1 LSEVYKG
8 STEFVHLDI
17 YGDVADT
24 PPTAAVKRGTTI
36 TPLTVQ
42 GPETVGDAQRWTAII
57 GFVHTQDVGEISVTW
72 TFTIDDAQATKTD
85 YLDVVVPLAE
95 IGTIREE
102 LEIGDEISD
111 EQIARA
117 ERRVRTIIQNATGQV
132 FASYEGTYLGTELP
146 DGSVRLPRRMLSL
159 TSVSGV
165 ANQLYYALA
174 DTGWRLALLYPR
186 KRDGF
191 RAGGGEVPIVDPFAK
206 FRSPGLVKVNV
217 TGRWGYERVPQDI
230 TEAAL
235 ILIEQQLC
243 PDSLYR
249 ERYIKTMTA
258 ADMRFEFNPGAYAGT
273 GNVIADQILAK
284 YVQSSAA
291 VI

>member
-1 LSEVYKG
+1 MSEVYKS

-24 PPTAAVKRGTTI
+24 PPIAAIKKGETI
-36 TPLTVQ
+36 TPLPVQ
-42 GPETVGDAQRWTAII
+42 GPATVGDAQRWTAVV
-57 GFVHTQDVGEISVTW
+57 GFAHTQEVGEINVTW
-72 TFTIDDAQATKTD
+72 TFTIDGTQATKTD
-85 YLDVVVPLAE
+85 YLDIVVPLAE
-95 IGTIREE
+95 IGTIRDE

-111 EQIARA
+111 EQIVRA
-117 ERRVRTIIQNATGQV
+117 ERRVRTIIENVTGQH
-132 FASYEGTYLGTELP
+132 FAPYEGTYLGTELS
-146 DGSVRLPRRMLSL
+146 DGSIRLPRRMLSL
-159 TSVSGV
+159 TSVNGV
-165 ANQLYYALA
+165 ANRLYYVLA
-174 DTGWRLALLYPR
+174 GGGWSLAITYPR

-191 RAGGGEVPIVDPFAK
+191 RAYGGGVPIVDPFAQ
-206 FRSPGLVKVNV
+206 FRARKANTVYVS
-217 TGRWGYERVPQDI
+217 GRWGYERVPTDI

-243 PDSLYR
+243 PDALYR

-273 GNVIADQILAK
+273 GNVIVDQILAK
-284 YVQSSAA
+284 YVQNNAA

>member
-1 LSEVYKG
+1 MSEVYRN

-24 PPTAAVKRGTTI
+24 LPTAAVRRGETTI
-36 TPLTVQ
+36 PVTVQ
-42 GPETVGDAQRWTAII
+42 GPETVGDAERWTAVI
-57 GFVHTQDVGEISVTW
+57 GFAHTQNVGELSVIW
-72 TFTIDDAQATKTD
+72 TFAIDGVQATKTD
-85 YLDVVVPLAE
+85 YLDVVVPLVE
-95 IGTIREE
+95 VGTIREE

-111 EQIARA
+111 EQIIRS
-117 ERRVRTIIQNATGQV
+117 ERRVRRIIENVTGQH
-132 FASYEGTYLGTELP
+132 FAPYQGTYIGTELP
-146 DGSVRLPRRMLSL
+146 DGSVRLPQRLLSL
-159 TSVSGV
+159 TSVNGV
-165 ANQLYYALA
+165 ANSLLYVLA
-174 DTGWRLALLYPR
+174 GGGWRLAIVYPR

-191 RAGGGEVPIVDPFAK
+191 RAYGGEVPIIDPFAQ
-206 FRSPGLVKVNV
+206 FRAPQPNKVYV
-217 TGRWGYERVPQDI
+217 TGNWGYERIPSDI
-230 TEAAL
+230 VEAAL

-243 PDSLYR
+243 PETLYR

-284 YVQSSAA
+284 YIPTNMA